1 MALDVLFIGGTGQI
15 SLASV
20 REAVAAGHRVSVF
33 NRGRTGAALPPGVT
47 QIAGDMA
54 DEAAYHALAAR
65 HFDVVCQFMVF
76 RPEEMS
82 RDIATFAGHT
92 AQYVFISSASAYQKP
107 AKHYL
112 ITERT
117 PLENPY
123 WEYSRLKA
131 ASERLLRCQDRLPW
145 TIVRPSHTVR
155 TRLPTALG
163 EGDLAAHRIL
173 RSAPVI
179 VHGDGSSLWTLTRA
193 ADFSVPFVRLF
204 GNAGAML
211 EDFHITADRAFTW
224 NQILTALGDAL
235 GVHARIVHVP
245 TDTLIR
251 YNPGW
256 EGPLLGDKAW
266 PVLFDNSKVRRVAG
280 DFSCAD
286 DLATILAE
294 PVARCVARRADGAP
308 PTGELDPL
316 FDRIAAEQSA
326 LGVG

>member
-15 SLASV
+15 SLACV
-20 REAVAAGHRVSVF
+20 CETVAAGHRVSVF
-33 NRGRTGAALPPGVT
+33 NRGRTSAALPEGVT
-47 QIAGDMA
+47 AITGDMA
-54 DEAAYHALAAR
+54 DAAAYRALAAKR
-65 HFDVVCQFMVF
+65 FDVVCQFMVF
-76 RPEEMS
+76 RPEEMA
-82 RDIATFAGHT
+82 RDIATFAGST
-92 AQYVFISSASAYQKP
+92 GQYVFISTASAYQKP
-107 AKHYL
+107 AKHYV
-112 ITERT
+112 ITEKT

-131 ASERLLRCQDRLPW
+131 ACEWLLCDQDRLPF

-173 RSAPVI
+173 RGAPVI
-179 VHGDGSSLWTLTRA
+179 VHGDGTSLWTLTRA

-204 GNAGAML
+204 GRPEALG
-211 EDFHITADRAFTW
+211 EDFHITASRAFTW
-224 NQILTALGDAL
+224 DQIMTALGAAL
-235 GVHARIVHVP
+235 GTAARIVHVP

-251 YNPGW
+251 FNPAW

-266 PVLFDNSKVRRVAG
+266 PVLFDNSKVKRVAG
-280 DFSCAD
+280 DFTAAS

-294 PVARCVARRADGAP
+294 PVAAFNARRGTAPANAD
-308 PTGELDPL
+308 LDPL
-316 FDRIAAEQSA
+316 FDRIAAAQSA

>member
-1 MALDVLFIGGTGQI
+1 MALDVLLVGGTGQI
-15 SLASV
+15 SLTAV

-33 NRGRTGAALPPGVT
+33 NRGKSGAALPEGVAS
-47 QIAGDMA
+47 IVGDMGDA
-54 DEAAYHALAAR
+54 ASYARLREAR
-65 HFDVVCQFMVF
+65 FDVVCQFMVF
-76 RPEEMS
+76 RPEQMEA
-82 RDIATFAGHT
+82 DIAMFAGHVG
-92 AQYVFISSASAYQKP
+92 QYIFISTASAYQKP
-107 AKHYL
+107 ARRYL
-112 ITERT
+112 ITEEV
-117 PLENPY
+117 PLENPF
-123 WEYSRLKA
+123 WEYSRLKTA
-131 ASERLLRCQDRLPW
+131 CERLLKEQSRLPF

-155 TRLPTALG
+155 TRLPAALG

-294 PVARCVARRADGAP
+294 PVAAFVARRADGAP

>member
-15 SLASV
+15 SLACV

-33 NRGRTGAALPPGVT
+33 NRGRTDAALPAGVT
-47 QIAGDMA
+47 SITGDMA
-54 DEAAYHALAAR
+54 DEAAYRALAAQR
-65 HFDVVCQFMVF
+65 FDVVCQFMVF
-76 RPEEMS
+76 RPEEMA
-82 RDIATFAGHT
+82 RDIATFAGST
-92 AQYVFISSASAYQKP
+92 GQYVFISTASAYQKP
-107 AKHYL
+107 AKHYV
-112 ITERT
+112 ITEKT

-131 ASERLLRCQDRLPW
+131 ACERLLCDQDRLPF

-173 RSAPVI
+173 RGAPVI
-179 VHGDGSSLWTLTRA
+179 VHGDGTSLWTLTRA
-193 ADFSVPFVRLF
+193 ADFSVPFVGLF
-204 GNAGAML
+204 GRPEALG

-224 NQILTALGDAL
+224 DQITTALGAAL
-235 GVHARIVHVP
+235 GTAARIVHVP

-251 YNPGW
+251 FNPAW
-256 EGPLLGDKAW
+256 EGPLLGDKTW
-266 PVLFDNSKVRRVAG
+266 PVLFDNSKVKRVAG

-286 DLATILAE
+286 DLAVILAE
-294 PVARCVARRADGAP
+294 PVAAFNARRGTAPANAD
-308 PTGELDPL
+308 LDPL
-316 FDRIAAEQSA
+316 FDRIAAAQSA